1 MPYHPIILPLSTKVV
16 VCLLYNGFY
25 SLIDLQLLLH
35 LSIKFIMWRHISYK
49 VAWDVIQLAEE
60 FFGHL
65 EFFQN
70 YPRIKIVFRLFS
82 NSLCVVW
89 FLFYVLA
96 MKKPHQTFL
105 LINWIYLHL
114 PSWFLFCVFLS
125 FEPSIIFII
134 MKMLPNIHH
143 SPTHVLIAIT
153 VMNRNNNNN
162 IKGWTFLYIWKNV
175 LYQS

>member
-1 MPYHPIILPLSTKVV
+1 MPYHPIILPLNTKVV

-35 LSIKFIMWRHISYK
+35 LSIKCIMWRHISYK

-60 FFGHL
+60 FSGHL

-114 PSWFLFCVFLS
+114 PSWFLFCVFL
-125 FEPSIIFII
+125 FRTLHYFY
-134 MKMLPNIHH
+134 HH
-143 SPTHVLIAIT
+143 ENVAKYSSLTHSRT
-153 VMNRNNNNN
+153 YSNNSYES
-162 IKGWTFLYIWKNV
+162 KK
-175 LYQS
+175 